1 MRKAGAAV
9 YGQEPSLQRLPGA
22 EEGAEIA
29 IAPPLFLPNAAT
41 PASVATLRRSQA
53 TATVRGDRHP
63 RKLQTSQGSILTN
76 LSLSALRSGGC
87 SNCTER
93 AALRRSS
100 SQFGNHMAICGKAS
114 TSTTQMTWITM
125 KSAMPR

>member
-1 MRKAGAAV
+1 MRKAAAAV
-9 YGQEPSLQRLPGA
+9 YGQEPSLSAPGRA
-22 EEGAEIA
+22 EEGDLKAM
-29 IAPPLFLPNAAT
+29 APPAFLPNAAMR
-41 PASVATLRRSQA
+41 ASVVPPLPIPS
-53 TATVRGDRHP
+53 P
-63 RKLQTSQGSILTN
+63 RNRLGKTDTQKLLMSQGSILTI

-100 SQFGNHMAICGKAS
+100 SQLGNHMAICGKAS